1 MKRTYQSP
9 SIETVASNLR
19 HTLLQESDEEKMY
32 VDTDEIIHGPI
43 EDGNKLGNSSS
54 LWDEE

>member
-9 SIETVASNLR
+9 SVETVASNLR
-19 HTLLQESDEEKMY
+19 HALLQESDEEKMY
-32 VDTDEIIHGPI
+32 VDPNTIIEGPI
-43 EDGNKLGNSSS
+43 EDSNKLGNSSS

>member
-1 MKRTYQSP
+1 M
-9 SIETVASNLR
+9 
-19 HTLLQESDEEKMY
+19 LQESDEEKMY
-32 VDTDEIIHGPI
+32 VDTEEIIHGPI